1 MTGEWL
7 LFEHSLHLRTQ
18 ALKATAHV
26 GHTCGDPDPCS
37 CTQLDDLRRLSRSSS
52 CSSLSLLHWYK
63 KSRALHHAC
72 ASFLM
77 FLGPRDIVK
86 RRGCETAAN
95 GRADCYKMVHEGGA
109 TQWKRSTT
117 NDTWVPV
124 AGFRFSG
131 TRVAIG
137 LLIALHFAL
146 RSERGRKP
154 RGAQIT
160 ETPAR
165 TMKLNSGHSRR
176 LRQLAFGCTILERVA
191 AYHHCQQS
199 LHRAVELSD
208 DTGCYRGCTEV
219 RRALH
224 RARRISTA
232 NREIIFRR
240 RRPNGSPRGQP
251 DSECEY
257 LCLLAHPSCGGYR

>member
-1 MTGEWL
+1 
-7 LFEHSLHLRTQ
+7 
-18 ALKATAHV
+18 
-26 GHTCGDPDPCS
+26 
-37 CTQLDDLRRLSRSSS
+37 
-52 CSSLSLLHWYK
+52 
-63 KSRALHHAC
+63 
-72 ASFLM
+72 M

-117 NDTWVPV
+117 NDTWLPV

-146 RSERGRKP
+146 RSERRRFGSIEGP
-154 RGAQIT
+154 RSP

-176 LRQLAFGCTILERVA
+176 LRQLAFGCTTLERVA

-208 DTGCYRGCTEV
+208 DTGCHRGCTEV
-219 RRALH
+219 HRALH
-224 RARRISTA
+224 RARRISAA
-232 NREIIFRR
+232 NHEIIFRR
-240 RRPNGSPRGQP
+240 HGPF
-251 DSECEY
+251 
-257 LCLLAHPSCGGYR
+257 